1 MHFVI
6 FCITLLFFPLDLYAQ
21 TITENIPL
29 SFGRVVLV
37 DNSVSRDIELLP
49 SGSYVADSAYIFF
62 SEPRL
67 ASVTVDGCTPLTPLL
82 INVNATN
89 LRASGGGAAFFST
102 GDTFTNPAIVITD
115 LTGSA
120 TFEIDAT
127 LSSNGSG
134 AGFIDSDYTGT
145 YTISVTE

>member
-6 FCITLLFFPLDLYAQ
+6 FYITLLFFPLDLYAQ

-49 SGSYVADSAYIFF
+49 TGSYTADPAYIFF
-62 SEPRL
+62 SEPQL
-67 ASVTVDGCTPLTPLL
+67 ASVTVDGYTPLTPLL
-82 INVNATN
+82 INVSATN
-89 LRASGGGAAFFST
+89 LTASGGGAAFFST

-120 TFEIDAT
+120 TFEVGAT

>member
-1 MHFVI
+1 
-6 FCITLLFFPLDLYAQ
+6 
-21 TITENIPL
+21 
-29 SFGRVVLV
+29 
-37 DNSVSRDIELLP
+37 
-49 SGSYVADSAYIFF
+49 
-62 SEPRL
+62 
-67 ASVTVDGCTPLTPLL
+67 VDGYTPLTPLL

-89 LRASGGGAAFFST
+89 LTASGGGAAFFST

-120 TFEIDAT
+120 TFEIGAT